1 MSGNLLKT
9 LVGLALISLIT
20 SCRGTFFASEI
31 TPAAVNVPYMKN
43 SSNECYFLDDFMP
56 TPDAMTT
63 GRNGN
68 LSLRYYSYKT
78 ANYKEWNKSK
88 INLSFYS
95 NDSRC
100 WSLFEEFY
108 TIE

>member
-1 MSGNLLKT
+1 MSDKLAKRLLGLA
-9 LVGLALISLIT
+9 LVGLFT
-20 SCRGTFFASEI
+20 SCRAAFFASDL
-31 TPAAVNVPYMKN
+31 TVSTVNVPYMKN

-68 LSLRYYSYKT
+68 LSLRYYSYKM
-78 ANYKEWNKSK
+78 ANYKDWSKAK

-108 TIE
+108 TTE